1 MHFASISA
9 VAVALATSAMAA
21 TPKFDVTPVE
31 AHAQGIIKSNDGYT
45 CLDND
50 GGQNKTEECGIFESD
65 GAGGLSSQNGFLAF
79 NGENL
84 TVVSQRPKFAWKG
97 VELPSQVRLLWI

>member
-1 MHFASISA
+1 MHFVSIS
-9 VAVALATSAMAA
+9 VLAVALATSAMAA

-31 AHAQGIIKSNDGYT
+31 ARVPGIIKSNDGYT
-45 CLDND
+45 CLDSD
-50 GGQNKTEECGIFESD
+50 GGQNKTEKCGLFVSD

-84 TVVSQRPKFAWKG
+84 TVVSQRPELAWKG
-97 VELPSQVRLLWI
+97 VELPSQVSWL